1 MKVVRLNEND
11 IENLVRKII
20 KEDNKRSLPWGD
32 LFKVMTGKKLKRQP
46 SSPEETKRLEDEKE
60 VYREKRQP
68 SSETKRL
75 ENEKEVYRKKRNE
88 YNNWIKSFKIIELP
102 KNEVLDYKI
111 ERNRKVSQTGFF
123 IDPIS
128 GIDSFGNDYNVEYGP
143 SKLEYYNEYFGVI
156 SSIKNGKVVFKPFEY
171 QPNRDNMEVEEED
184 ETTLMYLIFDEN
196 STSINLKVND
206 NISITILPR
215 QKQKKDKGNYPEEY
229 WF

>member
-1 MKVVRLNEND
+1 MKENVKPKKVVRLTEND
-11 IENLVRKII
+11 IEKLVRKII

-46 SSPEETKRLEDEKE
+46 SSPEETKRLE
-60 VYREKRQP
+60 
-68 SSETKRL
+68 
-75 ENEKEVYRKKRNE
+75 NEKEVYRKKRNE
-88 YNNWIKSFKIIELP
+88 YNNWINSFKIIELS
-102 KNEVLDYKI
+102 KNEVLDYGI
-111 ERNRKVSQTGFF
+111 ERNRKVSQTGFS

-128 GIDSFGNDYNVEYGP
+128 GKDFFGNDYNVEYGP

-156 SSIKNGKVVFKPFEY
+156 SSIKNGKVVFEPFEY
-171 QPNRDNMEVEEED
+171 QPNRDNMEVEEE

-196 STSINLKVND
+196 STSIDLKVND